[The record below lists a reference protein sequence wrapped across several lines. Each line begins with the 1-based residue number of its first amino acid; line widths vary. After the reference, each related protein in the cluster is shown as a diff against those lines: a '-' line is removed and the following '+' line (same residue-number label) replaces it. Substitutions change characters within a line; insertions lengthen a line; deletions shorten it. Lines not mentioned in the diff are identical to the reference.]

1 MNGPKRRRKGHKPA
15 RSRIAR
21 RALPFDAYLASRGP
35 LRTRPE
41 LALAG
46 IPFEYRVE
54 YVWRRLEAQSDELLA
69 LCGSSEDDFRRAT
82 QAIFSTLAPV
92 ACGWNISVVFENDV
106 LTLILSPSYAM
117 SLSYAIDRFARRMP
131 DSLRNRW
138 RVTKGYPAQEDP
150 YAPAPY
156 A

>member
-1 MNGPKRRRKGHKPA
+1 MNEPKRRRKGHKPA

-82 QAIFSTLAPV
+82 QAIV
-92 ACGWNISVVFENDV
+92 R
-106 LTLILSPSYAM
+106 SYA
-117 SLSYAIDRFARRMP
+117 AIYQGKSKA
-131 DSLRNRW
+131 
-138 RVTKGYPAQEDP
+138 
-150 YAPAPY
+150 
-156 A
+156 